1 MSVASDENA
10 TAFSYIG
17 VNCTQIKVELPD
29 IIQLLPDN
37 IANQIAAG
45 EVIQR
50 PGSAV
55 KELLEN
61 AVDAGA
67 TEIRLFVQDAGK
79 ALIQV
84 VDNGKGMSETDA
96 RMAFERHATS
106 KIRNIDDL
114 FHIRTMGFRGEA
126 LASIAAVA
134 QVELRTRRAED
145 EMGVC
150 VEIENSR
157 VVRQEPVAMAEG
169 TSIAMKNL
177 FFNVPARRNFLKSN
191 PAEMRHIVDEF
202 TRVALAFPAIF
213 FSLSS
218 NGQEMMHLEKGS
230 LKQRVVQILGN
241 SYTSK
246 LVSVQENTDYLNIY
260 GFVGKPETAK
270 KTRGD
275 QYFFV
280 NNRFI
285 RSAYLNHAIMSAFM
299 DMIPRDAF
307 PLYTLFIDLDPQQ
320 VDVNVHP
327 TKQEIKFED
336 EKIVYAFVQAA
347 VKHALAQFS
356 VTPTLDFDLDPNIQR
371 LDAISKPVSDEK
383 KAEVTSS
390 SLYKTFTQKNQAHL
404 IEPTNK
410 SELRHWK
417 DFYEGPADKKMPD
430 AAGAALTGGSVTGGG
445 ATGGSATG
453 DGAASGGD
461 SAAGPAGESWMT
473 AMPIRIMPIEN
484 APLQQLLA
492 TYIVT
497 PTNRSFILVHQQAA
511 HERILYERYKEASI
525 GQHIP
530 SQKSLFPVT
539 LTLSAPDAILLTE
552 LLPDLQPL
560 GYSIEPFG
568 KDSFIIQGTPGD
580 TSQGNEKV
588 AMESLLEQYKNFT
601 SEIRFS
607 RREKLIRSLARQGS
621 IKAGTLLTEKE
632 MRTLVD
638 GLFACAQHNVTP
650 GGDPTYIEFKKDYVE
665 KLFGR

>member
-1 MSVASDENA
+1 
-10 TAFSYIG
+10 
-17 VNCTQIKVELPD
+17 LPD
-29 IIQLLPDN
+29 IIHLLPDN

-50 PGSAV
+50 PASAV
-55 KELLEN
+55 KELMEN
-61 AVDAGA
+61 AVDSGA
-67 TEIRLFVQDAGK
+67 DDIRLFIQDAGK

-84 VDNGKGMSETDA
+84 IDNGKGMSETDA

-134 QVELRTRRAED
+134 QVELRTRRPED
-145 EMGVC
+145 ETGTSI
-150 VEIENSR
+150 EIENSR
-157 VVRQEPVAMAEG
+157 VTRQEPVAAPVG

-202 TRVALAFPAIF
+202 IRVTLAFPSIF
-213 FSLSS
+213 FSLTA
-218 NGQEMMHLEKGS
+218 NGQELMHLEKGS
-230 LKQRVVQILGN
+230 LKQRIVQILGN
-241 SYTSK
+241 SHASK

-275 QYFFV
+275 QYLFV
-280 NNRFI
+280 NSRFI
-285 RSAYLNHAIMSAFM
+285 RSAYLNHAVMNAYKE
-299 DMIPRDAF
+299 MIPAESF
-307 PLYTLFIDLDPQQ
+307 PLYVLFMDLDPTQI
-320 VDVNVHP
+320 DVNVHP

-347 VKHALAQFS
+347 VKHSLAQFS
-356 VTPTLDFDLDPNIQR
+356 ITPTLDFDLDPAIQR
-371 LDAISKPVSDEK
+371 LDAVSKPVSDEK
-383 KAEVTSS
+383 VAAVASS
-390 SLYKTFTQKNQAHL
+390 SLYKTFTQKNQAHF

-417 DFYEGPADKKMPD
+417 DFYEGPATGGAGE
-430 AAGAALTGGSVTGGG
+430 AAGAGGSAGAEVAASG
-445 ATGGSATG
+445 ATG
-453 DGAASGGD
+453 AAV
-461 SAAGPAGESWMT
+461 T
-473 AMPIRIMPIEN
+473 RIKPIED
-484 APLQQLLA
+484 APLQQLLN

-511 HERILYERYKEASI
+511 HERILYERYTAAATGHPI
-525 GQHIP
+525 A

-539 LTLSAPDAILLTE
+539 LTLSAPDAILLSE

-560 GYSIEPFG
+560 GYTIEPFG
-568 KDSFIIQGTPGD
+568 KDSFIIQGTPADMRQGD
-580 TSQGNEKV
+580 EKS
-588 AMESLLEQYKNFT
+588 ALESLLEQYKHFT

-607 RREKLIRSLARQGS
+607 RRERLIRTMAKQQAVRP
-621 IKAGTLLTEKE
+621 GTVLEEKE
-632 MRTLVD
+632 MRMLVD
-638 GLFACAQHNVTP
+638 SLFACAQHNITP